1 MKNYNRNTVTLSE
14 GQLSIN
20 FSFEGET
27 IETKVRRITEN
38 KEPITDGA
46 PVIYTDRKHGT
57 KPEFNIRT
65 DRFDIALDAMDYVNR
80 SRTAKRLEL
89 VKKESSNDETKQA
102 TGDNKGTGG
111 RIIVTGKQIGR
122 AHV

>member
-1 MKNYNRNTVTLSE
+1 MKTYNRNNVVLND

-20 FSFEGET
+20 LSYEGET

-38 KEPITDGA
+38 KEPISDGA
-46 PVIYTDRKHGT
+46 PVIYTDRKDGT

-80 SRTAKRLEL
+80 SRTAKRMEV
-89 VKKESSNDETKQA
+89 VKNESSNDEPKQA
-102 TGDNKGTGG
+102 TGDN
-111 RIIVTGKQIGR
+111 QI
-122 AHV
+122 A

>member
-1 MKNYNRNTVTLSE
+1 MKTYSRNTVTLSE

-20 FSFEGET
+20 NSFEGET
-27 IETKVRRITEN
+27 IETKVRRITES

-46 PVIYTDRKHGT
+46 PVIYTDRKDGT

-80 SRTAKRLEL
+80 VRYRSE
-89 VKKESSNDETKQA
+89 KENVS
-102 TGDNKGTGG
+102 
-111 RIIVTGKQIGR
+111 
-122 AHV
+122 